1 LTFAAR
7 AGATLLALGAI
18 ALSPDAGASPEG
30 RAAAR
35 AAVCGTGDAGAL
47 WQRTRP
53 CFAVTGDL
61 LFGRE
66 RNGDFAL
73 GPFLEVST
81 AGFFDARI
89 GGGASLLVPV
99 HGDFPLVAS
108 AGVYA
113 HELRAAALG
122 GTLFWGARSYNFHG
136 RYGLALGLFAGA
148 TVDLG
153 DRKETLVVVGADVD
167 AFFLAAPF
175 LLLADAVR

>member
-1 LTFAAR
+1 LSVGRRAVAALH
-7 AGATLLALGAI
+7 ALAILGI
-18 ALSPDAGASPEG
+18 ASPVLASPEG
-30 RAAAR
+30 RAGLR
-35 AAVCGTGDAGAL
+35 ASVCGLGDDGAL

-66 RNGDFAL
+66 RNGDFGL
-73 GPFLEVST
+73 GPFVELST
-81 AGFFDARI
+81 AGFFDARL

-99 HGDFPLVAS
+99 HDDFPLVVS
-108 AGVYA
+108 AGVFT
-113 HELRAAALG
+113 HELRTAAVG
-122 GTLFWGARSYNFHG
+122 GSLFWGARSFNFHG
-136 RYGLALGLFAGA
+136 RYGLALGLFAGM

-153 DRKETLVVVGADVD
+153 DRKETLVAVGADVD